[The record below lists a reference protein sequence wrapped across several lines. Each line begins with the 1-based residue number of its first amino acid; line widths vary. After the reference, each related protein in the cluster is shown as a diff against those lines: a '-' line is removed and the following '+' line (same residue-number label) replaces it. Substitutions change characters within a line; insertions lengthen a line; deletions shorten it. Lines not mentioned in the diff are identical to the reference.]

1 MAVIKKMTMTP
12 KPKPSPKPKKL
23 TGDAAIKEYQR
34 QISPKG
40 MASASAMQKKAI
52 ERKYPG
58 MYTPAPVTKTKK
70 APGKMTKITPA
81 TKPIRRTRTKGTPV

>member
-40 MASASAMQKKAI
+40 MASASAMNKKAI
-52 ERKYPG
+52 EKKYPG
-58 MYTPAPVTKTKK
+58 MFTPAPTTKAKK
-70 APGKMTKITPA
+70 APGNVKATPA
-81 TKPIRRTRTKGTPV
+81 TRPIRRTRTKGTPA